1 MCSTILASQLPAAR
15 IRVSSLV
22 LSKGVLR
29 LGCVL
34 WCAGFTPAEAAPVL
48 RDFGGRW
55 KGSIEAMHKE
65 VLGQV
70 ADGGCA
76 REVLQVR
83 M

>member
-1 MCSTILASQLPAAR
+1 M
-15 IRVSSLV
+15 
-22 LSKGVLR
+22 
-29 LGCVL
+29 
-34 WCAGFTPAEAAPVL
+34 L

-70 ADGGCA
+70 AEPGCA

-83 M
+83 RWQGKDGWLGGWCC